1 MTKSYKPDIPKLLN
15 DFSRAIKTKHYSR
28 STEKNYSMWVQRY
41 SDFYHLRHPKEM
53 GEPEINSFLS
63 YLAVEKRV
71 SASTQNQALSALLFL
86 YRHVFHREIGDLGS
100 VTRAK
105 RPKKLPVVLSR
116 DEVRAVLAQL
126 QDQKWLIA
134 SLMYGAGLR
143 LVEALSIRVK
153 DLDFRNN
160 MVLIRD
166 AKGEK
171 DRVAVLPASL
181 KKPLKNQLRLAKEV
195 HTKDLAEG
203 WGRVIMPYAL
213 SRKYPNAPSQWEW
226 QWVFPQQRRWTNRDT
241 FEEGRHHIH
250 ETIIQEAVKIA
261 VRQAGI
267 TKAATS
273 HTLRHSFATHL
284 LENGTDIRTIQELL
298 GHNNIKTTMIYTH
311 VLNRGPAGIKSPV
324 DLL

>member
-1 MTKSYKPDIPKLLN
+1 MRKILFALGGRSRFCASDVHAMRLTGKRPSVNSSAYFMALHYGISKL
-15 DFSRAIKTKHYSR
+15 SIVIT
-28 STEKNYSMWVQRY
+28 
-41 SDFYHLRHPKEM
+41 M
-53 GEPEINSFLS
+53 G
-63 YLAVEKRV
+63 YAVLQAKIGQYRV
-71 SASTQNQALSALLFL
+71 S
-86 YRHVFHREIGDLGS
+86 HVKRGLGS